1 MVRLIN
7 VAHNSINSDK
17 CFTVVSIHKPSN
29 SFGQKSA
36 DSRAQFPPSI
46 LVLILKLYC
55 QPI

>member
-17 CFTVVSIHKPSN
+17 CFTVVSIHKPSI

-36 DSRAQFPPSI
+36 DSTQFSPLHI
-46 LVLILKLYC
+46 GINT
-55 QPI
+55 